1 MLHCKTFR
9 VLFLAELCL
18 STWGAPLGST
28 SSPQARNCGRTKQG
42 SKETPEHLA
51 GHHNGKLCMISQMQL
66 HSSSRLPEWLEPRG
80 TAEVLPSAKQEEED
94 AVTGVSDRQNRQVGL
109 VNARAKPYAQ
119 YQEAFNKSI
128 DESSSEE
135 KNKSPSSATISE
147 SIAAVEH
154 TLGLGNVNTMRDLV
168 SLTTISTSAADQI
181 NTQKYTVQNGKS
193 KLSHGVSNDRPAQTQ
208 AELGYSDNLRS
219 GRLLYNNAEEDTGT
233 FQPLTSTPFQE
244 IEEWKVKGV
253 KKNISAKFSPK
264 HWGGVSTEPPFFIQ
278 SPWAIGPVVT
288 SLTTSGSSNGQSRGA
303 TGDNERVAEESFF
316 TTSELQDKAVT
327 PGFLQPDLTLSSR
340 QAALGVTWTES
351 LHLQGVEEASILP
364 LSQEVGPEATMSS
377 EDLPLI
383 FAPFDDVT
391 PPRSSALAF
400 ELSVAMAPMTGMLE
414 EGELEQA
421 ESMDADHTLSD
432 VSLLGPS
439 DWPSPWQMSGAEN
452 SDTLITS
459 QIPINKPFSEA
470 DLENSDRTGKLQSEG
485 TDVIPTS
492 VGSLPFSSSPSSA
505 PTQQITDIEPTRLPE
520 LKPKSWQEELES
532 EEDEDEEDE
541 DVDESEEE
549 EIGED
554 ISEAPA
560 HITTQRSY
568 SLIPQPPIW
577 GHQNQGLIRSWV
589 ELIRE
594 KAGNVSSMLA
604 PVGIGIAGALL
615 IVGALYGIRMIH
627 RKRQSSFKH
636 QRRKLKEVRN
646 GPDQAML
653 LADSSE
659 DEL

>member
-1 MLHCKTFR
+1 
-9 VLFLAELCL
+9 
-18 STWGAPLGST
+18 
-28 SSPQARNCGRTKQG
+28 
-42 SKETPEHLA
+42 
-51 GHHNGKLCMISQMQL
+51 MQL

-208 AELGYSDNLRS
+208 AELGHSDNLRS

-303 TGDNERVAEESFF
+303 TGDNERVAEESLF
-316 TTSELQDKAVT
+316 TTSELQDKAVA

-351 LHLQGVEEASILP
+351 LHLQG
-364 LSQEVGPEATMSS
+364 
-377 EDLPLI
+377 
-383 FAPFDDVT
+383 
-391 PPRSSALAF
+391 
-400 ELSVAMAPMTGMLE
+400 
-414 EGELEQA
+414 
-421 ESMDADHTLSD
+421 
-432 VSLLGPS
+432 
-439 DWPSPWQMSGAEN
+439 
-452 SDTLITS
+452 
-459 QIPINKPFSEA
+459 
-470 DLENSDRTGKLQSEG
+470 G

-636 QRRKLKEVRN
+636 QRRKQLKEVRN

>member
-439 DWPSPWQMSGAEN
+439 DWPSPWQMS
-452 SDTLITS
+452 
-459 QIPINKPFSEA
+459 
-470 DLENSDRTGKLQSEG
+470 
-485 TDVIPTS
+485 
-492 VGSLPFSSSPSSA
+492 A

-636 QRRKLKEVRN
+636 QRRKQLKEVRN